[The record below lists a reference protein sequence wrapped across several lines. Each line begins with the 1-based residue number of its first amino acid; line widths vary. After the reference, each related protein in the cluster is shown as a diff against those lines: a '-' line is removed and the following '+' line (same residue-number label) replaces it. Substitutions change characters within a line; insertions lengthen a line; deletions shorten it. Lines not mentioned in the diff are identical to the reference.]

1 MSRGPEY
8 ADLAA
13 RALRRELTEDDAF
26 EPGQHGAA
34 RAQRIDAVRGA
45 IRQRARRKMVAR
57 GAGAGVAV
65 LAAAAAV
72 ALFARGRPA
81 HVEAVAEASGEAAY
95 VERDGAR
102 EALASGKKVQ
112 AGDHVVVPQGG
123 HAALTLTTGTH
134 LALEAEADLSVLSQ
148 NRHQIYWLAK
158 GALQARV
165 SKLGEGDRFVVR
177 TPDAD
182 VEVRGTQFRVAAA
195 EPHATCGNGSTTRVS
210 VLEGVVVVRH
220 GGVETPVAAGEEWP
234 CASAASPPQQPP
246 LVLPPS
252 RGEGSG
258 RGRDPGS
265 DPGSD
270 PGRAQGNAR
279 ASAKRPPP
287 APAPVAAPETSTSD
301 LSAQN
306 DLFAR
311 ATDQKRAG
319 NARGALAT
327 FETFL
332 ARYPKSALAESAAV
346 ERWRLLTH
354 IDRASA
360 RTAAKDYL
368 DRYPNGFA
376 RADARALLGE

>member
-1 MSRGPEY
+1 MNRGPEY

-13 RALRRELTEDDAF
+13 QALRREVNADDGI
-26 EPGQHGAA
+26 EHVDVG
-34 RAQRIDAVRGA
+34 RAQRIDAIRDA
-45 IRQRARRKMVAR
+45 IRQRARRKRLLR

-72 ALFARGRPA
+72 ALFVRGRPA
-81 HVEAVAEASGEAAY
+81 QVEAVAEASNEAAY

-102 EALASGKKVQ
+102 ETLAAGKKVQ
-112 AGDHVVVPQGG
+112 TGDHVVVREGG
-123 HAALTLTTGTH
+123 HAALALTTGTH
-134 LALEAEADLSVLSQ
+134 LALEPEADLSVLSQ
-148 NRHQIYWLAK
+148 NRHQIYWLAR
-158 GALQARV
+158 GAVQARV
-165 SKLGEGDRFVVR
+165 SKLSEGDRFVVR

-182 VEVRGTQFRVAAA
+182 VEVRGTQFRVSTG
-195 EPHATCGNGSTTRVS
+195 EPHAACGGSTTRVH

-220 GGVETPVAAGEEWP
+220 GGVETRVAAGEEWP
-234 CASAASPPQQPP
+234 CASPASPPPEVQLVRPSPP
-246 LVLPPS
+246 APQNTNALVT
-252 RGEGSG
+252 
-258 RGRDPGS
+258 
-265 DPGSD
+265 
-270 PGRAQGNAR
+270 
-279 ASAKRPPP
+279 KRPPP
-287 APAPVAAPETSTSD
+287 VTSVAPLAPVAPVPPAVAAPDTAASD

-311 ATDQKRAG
+311 ATDKKRAG
-319 NARGALAT
+319 DARGAIAT

-354 IDRASA
+354 VDRAAA
-360 RTAAKDYL
+360 RAAAKEYV